1 MGKGAGRGEG
11 KGGREMRAVAALLA
25 LAVGNR
31 RCGAV
36 PTVPPE
42 PAPHAAGPFA
52 ALMREPWESERR
64 AAQDAHG
71 CDAIMGTIGADLNDA
86 CCADPKSRCG
96 TGAPHSCARD
106 CATLWMPFQKE
117 CSLWLL
123 DQFPDWCVCHTHTQH
138 SARPLHAPSRCI
150 SVASLPSL
158 GQTLGL
164 ARAHGCQPCT
174 RSLSCAG
181 AQG

>member
-1 MGKGAGRGEG
+1 
-11 KGGREMRAVAALLA
+11 MRAAAALLA

-71 CDAIMGTIGADLNDA
+71 CDAIMASIGEDLNEA

-96 TGAPHSCARD
+96 AAGVPHSCARD

-123 DQFPDWCVCHTHTQH
+123 AQFPNWCVCRPQNTSQYTIHNTQYTI
-138 SARPLHAPSRCI
+138 HAPSTHLRDA
-150 SVASLPSL
+150 SVWRRRLAC
-158 GQTLGL
+158 GQALGL
-164 ARAHGCQPCT
+164 ARGHGCQHRT
-174 RSLSCAG
+174 RSLSCVD